1 MYENE
6 FDATMQLIR
15 GKWKIRILYEL
26 NSDSHTRFN
35 ALQRDLNPVTHKIL
49 SEQIQQMIDDGL
61 VNRKDFH
68 ELPLHIEY
76 SLTNKGKTLIP
87 VIDAICDWGLENI
100 DPNKLKQT
108 LCN

>member
-26 NSDSHTRFN
+26 NSDPHTRFN
-35 ALQRDLNPVTHKIL
+35 ALQRNLDPVTHKIL
-49 SEQIQQMIDDGL
+49 SEQIQQMINDGL
-61 VNRKDFH
+61 VKRIDFH
-68 ELPLHIEY
+68 EQPLHIEY
-76 SLTNKGKTLIP
+76 HLTKRGQSLIP
-87 VIDAICDWGLENI
+87 VVDAICDWGLANI
-100 DPNKLKQT
+100 DTSKLKQT